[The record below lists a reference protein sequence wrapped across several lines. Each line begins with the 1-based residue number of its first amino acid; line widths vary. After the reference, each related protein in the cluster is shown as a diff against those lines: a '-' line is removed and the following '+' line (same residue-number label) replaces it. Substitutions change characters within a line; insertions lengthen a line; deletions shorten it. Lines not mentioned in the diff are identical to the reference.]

1 MDNFWYHTWT
11 WLTFRSDF
19 CFATWN
25 LWSAESSRKLVVG
38 RNAKR
43 NKKILYLISN
53 WNSGAK
59 GDGSKFV
66 VFDYSRPRDSAMSS
80 KTVARPSTSLMNPAG
95 SKSLIVFVVLALC
108 CILGFSSRLF
118 AVIRFESIIHEFD
131 PWWVGTRDYSNDTEK
146 NV

>member
-1 MDNFWYHTWT
+1 MIPYLN
-11 WLTFRSDF
+11 LTYFSVWFLLCDVEF
-19 CFATWN
+19 MECWV
-25 LWSAESSRKLVVG
+25 LWKLVVG

-131 PWWVGTRDYSNDTEK
+131 PWWVGTRDYSNDI
-146 NV
+146 